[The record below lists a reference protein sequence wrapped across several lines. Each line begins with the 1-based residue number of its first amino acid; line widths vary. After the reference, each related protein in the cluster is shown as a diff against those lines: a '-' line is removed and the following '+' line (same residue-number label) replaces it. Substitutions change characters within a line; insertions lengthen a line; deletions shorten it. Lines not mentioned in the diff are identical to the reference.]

1 MTNLRGRP
9 TTFVGAA
16 LAALILGHF
25 AVLRAHF
32 DPGLE
37 SLIPA
42 EVDGHAADA
51 VSSFPLCAIPSD
63 AELFADALPK
73 GWDIGTISV
82 AVVTFDYAEMPILGA
97 HRFPGQP
104 AELARDAAY
113 LVIPVDPDSASEEHL
128 GGKSVTVFPEW
139 GTTYV
144 YVSGDVLFDLSD
156 SNSAHARQIL
166 AALP

>member
-1 MTNLRGRP
+1 
-9 TTFVGAA
+9 
-16 LAALILGHF
+16 
-25 AVLRAHF
+25 
-32 DPGLE
+32 
-37 SLIPA
+37 
-42 EVDGHAADA
+42 
-51 VSSFPLCAIPSD
+51 
-63 AELFADALPK
+63 
-73 GWDIGTISV
+73 
-82 AVVTFDYAEMPILGA
+82 
-97 HRFPGQP
+97 
-104 AELARDAAY
+104 